1 VPGQALT
8 VAKDLAGRLAAGAP
22 FALAAGK
29 WLVSRGAALELDA
42 AIGYERETV
51 SMLFGTADA
60 AEGFAA
66 FRGRRPASFSGQ

>member
-1 VPGQALT
+1 
-8 VAKDLAGRLAAGAP
+8 VAKELAGRLAAGAP
-22 FALAAGK
+22 LAVAAGK
-29 WLVSRGAALELDA
+29 RLVSRGAALELDA